1 VHCFRSVGEGLLREI
16 FLKTDNALS
25 GRYLAE
31 ITKEV
36 SIHALGYFRVYHGVH
51 MG

>member
-1 VHCFRSVGEGLLREI
+1 MHCVSIGYCTGEGLLREI
-16 FLKTDNALS
+16 FLKTDNTMS

-36 SIHALGYFRVYHGVH
+36 RIMICAMYLYT
-51 MG
+51 